1 MNDNIGFGNINNTD
15 YLFDNNNDN
24 NDNNESSTNLNNKV
38 YSCLNCGVKIL
49 TNNNIS
55 FLATF

>member
-1 MNDNIGFGNINNTD
+1 MNDNIGFGNVNNTD
-15 YLFDNNNDN
+15 YLFDNN

-49 TNNNIS
+49 TDNNIS
-55 FLATF
+55 LIR